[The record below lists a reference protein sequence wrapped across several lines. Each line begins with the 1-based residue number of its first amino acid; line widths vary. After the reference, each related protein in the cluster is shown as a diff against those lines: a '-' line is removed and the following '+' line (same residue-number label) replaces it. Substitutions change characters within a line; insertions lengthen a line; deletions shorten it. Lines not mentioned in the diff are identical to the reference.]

1 MILVDVE
8 QGTPEWWEARL
19 GIPTASEFDKILT
32 PANLKPSTSAETY
45 LNKLVGEWVR
55 GRPDETFKSEWM
67 KRGNIIEPEARDFY
81 AFQYDLEPIQVG
93 FCKTDDGRYGCSP
106 DSLVGD
112 EGGVEIK
119 SLSPG
124 EMVKFIIEQRVPLK
138 HKLQVIGCM
147 LVTGREW
154 WDFLAYHP
162 DIRPPKIRVYRREVL
177 KEITALQME
186 LNKFCEKLLKT
197 RELVKE
203 RIAA

>member
-1 MILVDVE
+1 MIIIDCT
-8 QGTPEWWEARL
+8 QGDDDWWQAKL
-19 GIPTASEFDKILT
+19 GIPSASEFDKILT
-32 PANLKPSTSAETY
+32 PANLKPSTSAEAY
-45 LNKLVGEWVR
+45 LNKLVGEWLR
-55 GRPDETFKSEWM
+55 GKPDETFKSEWM

-93 FCKTDDGRYGCSP
+93 FCKTDDGLYGCSP

-124 EMVKFIIEQRVPLK
+124 EMVKFIVERRVPLK
-138 HKLQVIGCM
+138 YKLQVIGCI

-162 DIRPPKIRVYRREVL
+162 DIRPPKIRVHRREVL

-186 LNKFCEKLLKT
+186 LNKFCGKLLETK
-197 RELVKE
+197 ELVKE
-203 RIAA
+203 RMAA